1 MGTRD
6 YIASSTLPYPSPRSD
21 RDVHCCAG
29 IAEPM
34 PVAETFM
41 FDDED
46 GVAVRD
52 LAMLDTTVRA
62 VLVSHHTM
70 PLSLSLR
77 ACE

>member
-6 YIASSTLPYPSPRSD
+6 CIACSTLLYPLPRSD

-62 VLVSHHTM
+62 VFVSHHSV
-70 PLSLSLR
+70 SLLR
-77 ACE
+77 SV

>member
-1 MGTRD
+1 
-6 YIASSTLPYPSPRSD
+6 
-21 RDVHCCAG
+21 
-29 IAEPM
+29 M

-62 VLVSHHTM
+62 VFVSHHSV
-70 PLSLSLR
+70 SLLR
-77 ACE
+77 SV